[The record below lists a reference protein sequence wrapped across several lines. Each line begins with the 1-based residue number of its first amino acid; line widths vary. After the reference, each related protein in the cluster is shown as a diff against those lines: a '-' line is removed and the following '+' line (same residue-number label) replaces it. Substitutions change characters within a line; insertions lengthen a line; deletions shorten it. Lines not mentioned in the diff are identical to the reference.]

1 MNNIEI
7 HDAATQLAAGRTTYS
22 LARELLGVRAEL
34 AAARHVAKAR
44 LAGLVKAGEHLVIQ
58 LQGAVERE
66 ISAAVRDELIR
77 IGARGLI
84 FSNMDVSM
92 IGVEAMEAAGW
103 VRVERLQAAE
113 QQAADYGQ
121 TLEQMEAEEGQEIT
135 ALRES
140 LDEARAVLVNAM
152 AIDPAELE
160 TPIRKEHRD
169 YHAAQQ
175 MERKDLEQRYAL
187 ARMTARL
194 SMAKAADLEQ
204 QLAQLQDAA
213 RRQSGL
219 LERRERDLDI
229 AQQQTDR
236 AIAQGQELA
245 AQLDEAQGLVIQ
257 LTASAFNLRNR
268 CKALEAGLPAP
279 REVRRTG
286 DQSLELT
293 FHSCR
298 LAGEFE
304 RSITAQGE
312 TPA

>member
-1 MNNIEI
+1 MNNV
-7 HDAATQLAAGRTTYS
+7 DPQAMAMQVAAGRTTYS

-34 AAARHVAKAR
+34 A
-44 LAGLVKAGEHLVIQ
+44 Q
-58 LQGAVERE
+58 LRT
-66 ISAAVRDELIR
+66 
-77 IGARGLI
+77 
-84 FSNMDVSM
+84 
-92 IGVEAMEAAGW
+92 EAADASLLRGAY
-103 VRVERLQAAE
+103 VRACEELSKLKAELVEEGEPVPVGPAISLVQRLKEERAQLR
-113 QQAADYGQ
+113 D
-121 TLEQMEAEEGQEIT
+121 TLANMEAEEGQEIT
-135 ALRES
+135 SLRES
-140 LDEARAVLVNAM
+140 LDEARAVLIHAM

-160 TPIRKEHRD
+160 PPIRKEHRD

-204 QLAQLQDAA
+204 QLAQLQEAG

-219 LERRERDLDI
+219 LERKERDLET

-236 AIAQGQELA
+236 AIATGQQLA
-245 AQLDEAQGLVIQ
+245 EQLDEAQALAMQ
-257 LTASAFNLRNR
+257 MTATAVNLRNR
-268 CKALEAGLPAP
+268 CKELEAALPVP

-304 RSITAQGE
+304 RFITTQGE
-312 TPA
+312 MPA

>member
-1 MNNIEI
+1 MNNVEI

-34 AAARHVAKAR
+34 AQLRTEATDTSLLRGAYVRACEELSELKAALVEEGEPVPVGPALSLVHR
-44 LAGLVKAGEHLVIQ
+44 LKE
-58 LQGAVERE
+58 ER
-66 ISAAVRDELIR
+66 ALLRD
-77 IGARGLI
+77 
-84 FSNMDVSM
+84 
-92 IGVEAMEAAGW
+92 
-103 VRVERLQAAE
+103 
-113 QQAADYGQ
+113 
-121 TLEQMEAEEGQEIT
+121 TLANMEAEEGQEIT

-140 LDEARAVLVNAM
+140 LDEARAALVNAM

-160 TPIRKEHRD
+160 PPIRKEHRD

-187 ARMTARL
+187 ARMTTRL

-219 LERRERDLDI
+219 LERKERDLDT
-229 AQQQTDR
+229 AQQQTER

-268 CKALEAGLPAP
+268 CKELEAALPAP

-304 RSITAQGE
+304 RFITAQGE

>member
-34 AAARHVAKAR
+34 A
-44 LAGLVKAGEHLVIQ
+44 Q
-58 LQGAVERE
+58 LRT
-66 ISAAVRDELIR
+66 
-77 IGARGLI
+77 
-84 FSNMDVSM
+84 
-92 IGVEAMEAAGW
+92 EAADASLL
-103 VRVERLQAAE
+103 RTE
-113 QQAADYGQ
+113 AADASLLRGAYVRACEELSELKAALVEEGEPVPVGPALSLVHRLKEERAQ
-121 TLEQMEAEEGQEIT
+121 LRDTLANMEAEEGQEIT

-160 TPIRKEHRD
+160 PPIRKEHRD

-219 LERRERDLDI
+219 LERKERDLDT

-236 AIAQGQELA
+236 AIVQGQELA
-245 AQLDEAQGLVIQ
+245 AQPDEAQGLVIQ

-268 CKALEAGLPAP
+268 CKELEAALPAP

-286 DQSLELT
+286 DQSIELT

-304 RSITAQGE
+304 RFITAQGE

>member
-1 MNNIEI
+1 MNKPEI

-34 AAARHVAKAR
+34 K
-44 LAGLVKAGEHLVIQ
+44 
-58 LQGAVERE
+58 VERDQA
-66 ISAAVRDELIR
+66 IHNLN
-77 IGARGLI
+77 L
-84 FSNMDVSM
+84 F
-92 IGVEAMEAAGW
+92 EAASQSH
-103 VRVERLQAAE
+103 QAAHHRALE
-113 QQAADYGQ
+113 LER

-140 LDEARAVLVNAM
+140 LEEARAVLVNAM

-160 TPIRKEHRD
+160 PPIRKEHRD

-194 SMAKAADLEQ
+194 SMAKAADLEK

-213 RRQSGL
+213 RRQSVL
-219 LERRERDLDI
+219 LERKERDLDT

-236 AIAQGQELA
+236 AITQGQDLA

-268 CKALEAGLPAP
+268 CKELEAALPAP

-304 RSITAQGE
+304 RFMTAQGE